1 MSTKKINSFLS
12 DLNADSV
19 REFINKHLVQ
29 LIYLLSFI
37 IIIIFVCVYIISR
50 KNEKVKNLMISYY
63 QAIDYLRNDNP
74 EEGLDLLEGVFESKY
89 ANEDIKT
96 VSGIKIAE
104 IFNETER
111 KDEAAKMYK
120 EVFNMKNNNDFLKNL
135 SGLAALN
142 ILINENNP
150 EKYGEIEQLINNLSS
165 PSNPLILLVN
175 EQEGIFE
182 IQRGNKA
189 KGLEILNNI
198 LLNDNIDED
207 TKTRVESVIEAYAN
221 ENL

>member
-89 ANEDIKT
+89 ADEDIKT
-96 VSGIKIAE
+96 ISGIKIAE

-120 EVFNMKNNNDFLKNL
+120 EVYNMKNNNDFLKNL